1 MRGSECGRWRGGTCR
16 RWHVVTPSS
25 GRARLREQE
34 QRARARG
41 AELGARLLLRAR
53 GRRAVQPARRAREEE
68 QGEKVGWH
76 HSPHGAQRALLDH
89 RTPSTARA
97 RAAGAGGRGPRRV
110 DSPAGPGDLGR
121 AMRPHPPPPHRTPGR
136 GQRSNPGLP
145 DADGQGC
152 PVCHLPHAWLGR
164 VATRSLLPSSRG
176 GSPHLPGACPL
187 LPSIRF
193 GDAQLS
199 PGGPCLQPRWLSH
212 SGSETAAAG
221 RR

>member
-1 MRGSECGRWRGGTCR
+1 MEGWDLQAMARGDT
-16 RWHVVTPSS
+16 
-25 GRARLREQE
+25 E
-34 QRARARG
+34 QRARATP
-41 AELGARLLLRAR
+41 GARTEGARAR
-53 GRRAVQPARRAREEE
+53 GGARRPAPPPRP
-68 QGEKVGWH
+68 G
-76 HSPHGAQRALLDH
+76 
-89 RTPSTARA
+89 
-97 RAAGAGGRGPRRV
+97 AAGRPASPQGPGGGAGREGRVASQPSWSPTCASGSPNAKYGPGPRGWAGGRGPRRV